1 MFNELYHS
9 LTILTNHSCHATRTV
24 RKLAE
29 IEAQRRLSSELSAS
43 EMDEIRHRFTVFIN
57 NDIEA
62 LHQLIK
68 VKDRLTQEN
77 EQDIK
82 ADVDWLLKGKTFK
95 QLNHEL
101 QYDLTRNSQID
112 AAKGVSI
119 KEKAVKITDF
129 LGK

>member
-9 LTILTNHSCHATRTV
+9 LLALTYKSCHATRTV

-29 IEAQRRLSSELSAS
+29 IETQRRLSTELTAQD
-43 EMDEIRHRFTVFIN
+43 MDEIRDRFTRFID

-62 LHQLIK
+62 QHQLIA
-68 VKDRLTQEN
+68 VKDRLVQEN

-82 ADVDWLLKGKTFK
+82 ADIDWLLRGKTFK

-101 QYDLTRNSQID
+101 SNKLTRQSVHDIT
-112 AAKGVSI
+112 KGASI
-119 KEKAVKITDF
+119 RSKSVTIKDF
-129 LGK
+129 LR